1 MGKIRLRVR
10 VEPTKVY
17 SRKSHEDEFEIA
29 LKRFAE
35 LRKHATK
42 KQKIQAAEALKD
54 VSCNYSSFFRASKI
68 KIFKDFEDLEN

>member
-1 MGKIRLRVR
+1 MPRNLRAGLIVLLFCAALT
-10 VEPTKVY
+10 VIFVWNQLEAIEIY

-54 VSCNYSSFFRASKI
+54 VSCNY
-68 KIFKDFEDLEN
+68 L

>member
-54 VSCNYSSFFRASKI
+54 VSCNYSSFFSR
-68 KIFKDFEDLEN
+68 FENKYFQRF